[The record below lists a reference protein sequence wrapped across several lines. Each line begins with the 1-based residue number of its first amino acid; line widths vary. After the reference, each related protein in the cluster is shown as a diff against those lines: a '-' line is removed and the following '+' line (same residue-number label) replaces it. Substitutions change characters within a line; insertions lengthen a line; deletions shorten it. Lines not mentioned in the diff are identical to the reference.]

1 MRFTQEK
8 IMRKSAVSA
17 IFAVFMTIA
26 IGALVL
32 TQARAG
38 VGGGHDFTFS
48 GFDGEPLALEQFTGK
63 PVLVVNT
70 ATECGFT
77 PQFEGLEAL
86 WQQYKD
92 KGLVIVGVPSDD
104 FGGQEPRKGADIKHF
119 CKINY
124 GVSFP
129 LADRTRVRGD
139 DAHPFYRWAL
149 AQAGQEA
156 KPRWNFHKYLI
167 GADGKLVAWFD
178 TETEPQSGKI
188 VDAVEKAIEATR

>member
-1 MRFTQEK
+1 MDRRGKLRPSLLNMTVAVFVTL
-8 IMRKSAVSA
+8 IVSA
-17 IFAVFMTIA
+17 AAV
-26 IGALVL
+26 GL
-32 TQARAG
+32 ARAAA
-38 VGGGHDFTFS
+38 GGHSFTFA
-48 GFDGEPLALEQFTGK
+48 GFDGEPLPLAQFAGK

-86 WQQYKD
+86 WQRYKG
-92 KGLVIVGVPSDD
+92 KGLVIVGVPSND

-139 DAHPFYRWAL
+139 NAHPFYRWAL
-149 AQAGQEA
+149 EQAGGEA
-156 KPRWNFHKYLI
+156 RPRWNFHKYLI
-167 GADGKLVAWFD
+167 GADGKLTAWFPTQTD
-178 TETEPQSGKI
+178 PMSKPVTA
-188 VDAVEKAIEATR
+188 AVEKALRGG